1 MWFDDDG
8 PKICLHFWI
17 EIRSFQPL
25 FGPYTDE
32 DRQLM
37 TYSARNVRFVS
48 HGNDAPSG
56 VAGMKLTFSQVQ
68 RRSNQW
74 YLSVKDEALGRMFT
88 FYQYAEI

>member
-25 FGPYTDE
+25 FGITAE
-32 DRQLM
+32 DGQLTM
-37 TYSARNVRFVS
+37 TSRVE
-48 HGNDAPSG
+48 
-56 VAGMKLTFSQVQ
+56 